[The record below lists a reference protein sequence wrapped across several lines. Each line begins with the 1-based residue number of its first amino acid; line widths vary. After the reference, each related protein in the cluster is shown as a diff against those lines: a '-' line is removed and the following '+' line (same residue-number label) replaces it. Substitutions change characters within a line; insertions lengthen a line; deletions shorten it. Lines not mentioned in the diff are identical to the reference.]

1 MPPPT
6 KCVLCSKKLRI
17 HQRRPVNQHLIRYL
31 RKNFLLECSRSDYI
45 CGKCSRRP
53 AYPYQ
58 ESVSCSNVKAKN
70 VNSTDDMATS
80 SQTLNPPSVRLSIK
94 CASKSHAYCFI
105 CKKPG
110 PRLVV
115 VPETLRIDMLLR
127 HNILITTD
135 SRCCP
140 SHLNG
145 NLDSFDPAVLS
156 QLKTMD
162 HSYLNRTTIL
172 ELLNKLREVALK
184 SSSKRMS
191 FDSLD
196 SYSDEDLLNMTGLNK
211 EQFVDL
217 YQYIQPHI
225 RNTPARTSLTTL
237 GLFLFK
243 MKSGLSNKF
252 LSTLFGISKASVR
265 RAIHSVRQVLM
276 LKFVPSNLGFSHV
289 SREDVLHKH
298 TRALAQSL
306 LAENDGQAILVLDG
320 TYIYINKSNNF
331 QFQRRSYSVH
341 KGRPLVKPMI
351 IVSTTGY
358 YVSVLGPYFADA
370 KNNNASILNHIMNNN
385 IEEIKDWV
393 KPSDIFV
400 VDRGFR
406 DSVALL
412 KDLGIQAEI
421 PAFMKRGEKQM
432 STEEANTSRLVTK
445 VSFFLTQL
453 IKLTTVYTLTILT
466 VKYTFYLIDKPYP
479 PSL

>member
-1 MPPPT
+1 MPPK

-17 HQRRPVNQHLIRYL
+17 HQRRPVNQHHIRYL

-45 CGKCSRRP
+45 CGKCSRP

-80 SQTLNPPSVRLSIK
+80 SQTLSPPSVRLSIK

-110 PRLVV
+110 PRLLV

-172 ELLNKLREVALK
+172 ELINKLREVALK

-225 RNTPARTSLTTL
+225 RNTPARTALTTL

-243 MKSGLSNKF
+243 MKSGLSN
-252 LSTLFGISKASVR
+252 IQSKC
-265 RAIHSVRQVLM
+265 
-276 LKFVPSNLGFSHV
+276 P
-289 SREDVLHKH
+289 
-298 TRALAQSL
+298 
-306 LAENDGQAILVLDG
+306 
-320 TYIYINKSNNF
+320 
-331 QFQRRSYSVH
+331 
-341 KGRPLVKPMI
+341 
-351 IVSTTGY
+351 
-358 YVSVLGPYFADA
+358 
-370 KNNNASILNHIMNNN
+370 
-385 IEEIKDWV
+385 
-393 KPSDIFV
+393 
-400 VDRGFR
+400 
-406 DSVALL
+406 
-412 KDLGIQAEI
+412 
-421 PAFMKRGEKQM
+421 
-432 STEEANTSRLVTK
+432 
-445 VSFFLTQL
+445 
-453 IKLTTVYTLTILT
+453 
-466 VKYTFYLIDKPYP
+466 
-479 PSL
+479 